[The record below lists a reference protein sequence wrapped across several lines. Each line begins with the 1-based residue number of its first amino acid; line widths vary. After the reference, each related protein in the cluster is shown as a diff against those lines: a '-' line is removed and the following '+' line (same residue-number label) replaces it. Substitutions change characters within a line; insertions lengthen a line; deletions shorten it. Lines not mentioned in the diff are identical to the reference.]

1 MNEKIDDGDIIARRE
16 VDTTGCRSY
25 IEIPFRSSRIESSCL
40 IDVLANIAKDGRKVG
55 IPNRTEKENY
65 TRNPDVGMIGKIRRR
80 GFKL

>member
-1 MNEKIDDGDIIARRE
+1 
-16 VDTTGCRSY
+16 
-25 IEIPFRSSRIESSCL
+25 L